1 MNTLLAD
8 LQNLVGPAQAS
19 AAPADLNLHA
29 KDQSAHPAHPPE
41 VVVWPTSEAQV
52 SAVLAYAHARRV
64 PVTAWGAGTSIEGNP
79 IPVQGGI
86 VLNMQRLNRILA
98 IHREDFQ
105 VTVEPGV
112 FYKDM
117 NKTLAQ
123 HGLFFAP
130 DPGANASIGGMLANN
145 AAGIRT
151 VRYGATRDN
160 VLALRVALADGR
172 VIRTGSRS
180 VKQSAGYD
188 LTHLFVGSEGTLG
201 VITQATL
208 RLFPLP
214 EHFSA
219 AVAAFASVE
228 DAAATVFDI
237 MGSGLEPTALELLD
251 ATAIEVLNTQSGFDL
266 RPAPTLFMEFAS
278 ASLKGLTDA
287 VNAAHELARGH
298 GALAFTAGVGRDER
312 ARLWEAR
319 HSAFE
324 AHLRH
329 FPGQAYVV
337 TDFAVPIS
345 RYPELVAYAA
355 ETMRALNFRGSIL
368 SHAGDGNAHVVVFYP
383 PADAEMQARVSD
395 FNARLVEK
403 AIALDGTCTGEHGV
417 GLGKQKFM
425 AREHGAEAL
434 AVMRALKHTL
444 DPHGI
449 LNPGKVIG

>member
-1 MNTLLAD
+1 MPSLLAD
-8 LQNLVGPAQAS
+8 LQALLGPEACS

-29 KDQSAHPAHPPE
+29 KDQSAHAAHPPE
-41 VVVWPTSEAQV
+41 VVAWPNTEAQV
-52 SAVLAYAHARRV
+52 SAVLAYAHAHRI

-86 VLNMQRLNRILA
+86 VLNLQRLNRIVA
-98 IHREDFQ
+98 VHAADFQ

-117 NKTLAQ
+117 NKMLAQ

-130 DPGANASIGGMLANN
+130 DPGANASIGGMVANN

-201 VITQATL
+201 IVTQATL
-208 RLFPLP
+208 KLFPLP

-219 AVAAFASVE
+219 AVAAFANVE

-237 MGSGLEPTALELLD
+237 MGGGLEPTALELLD
-251 ATAIEVLNTQSGFDL
+251 STAVEVLNAQSGFAL
-266 RPAPTLFMEFAS
+266 RPTPTLFMEFAS
-278 ASLKGLTDA
+278 ASLNGLTDA
-287 VNAAHELARGH
+287 VHAARELAASHRAVH
-298 GALAFTAGVGRDER
+298 FEAGVGRDER

-329 FPGQAYVV
+329 FPGQAYIV

-345 RYPELVAYAA
+345 HYPALVAHADD
-355 ETMRALNFRGSIL
+355 TMRALGFRGSIL

-383 PADAEMQARVSD
+383 PGDHALQAKVED

-403 AIALDGTCTGEHGV
+403 ALDLGGTCTGEHGV

-425 AREHGAEAL
+425 AREHGPEAL

-449 LNPGKVIG
+449 LNPGKVLG